1 MYPKEGGSDMSGFVD
16 NTYVLLAQVAQMMK
30 ALGEKGW
37 GRRELTLLGKAS
49 PAQLEQ
55 VRAVLQGRMSLVP
68 IVRRWWREGD
78 DIVIPY
84 PNEDRSGAE
93 LLLQDL
99 GRFGEKASRL
109 AKQLLSKVDRIKGEG
124 EFVIVR
130 CPYIGGTYEAV
141 LQQLLESRPDLER
154 APQAAVLQLTATDVH
169 EIGVVIVVASVPVSD
184 DPVPIVFQW
193 APMLGLTVP
202 LSVRDCGHHKAG
214 WWNVNDNQIHFLLKR
229 K

>member
-1 MYPKEGGSDMSGFVD
+1 MSGLD
-16 NTYVLLAQVAQMMK
+16 NAYVLLGQVGQMMK
-30 ALGEKGW
+30 ALGDKGW
-37 GRRELTLLGKAS
+37 GRRELTLLGRAT

-68 IVRRWWREGD
+68 IVCRWWREGD

-93 LLLQDL
+93 LLLQDP
-99 GRFGEKASRL
+99 GRFGEKASHL
-109 AKQLLSKVDRIKGEG
+109 AKRLLSKVDRIEGKG

-154 APQAAVLQLTATDVH
+154 APQAAVLQLTAADVL
-169 EIGVVIVVASVPVSD
+169 ETGVTIVVASVPLPD
-184 DPVPIVFQW
+184 DPVPSVFRW

-214 WWNVNDNQIHFLLKR
+214 WWSVEDRGVHFLLKR
-229 K
+229 KAG